1 MQGRS
6 MGFMTYLIRRGA
18 TWHFRFRLPDDL
30 RGRAVAAHWPNNLSA
45 LINPKLGRI
54 KQEITESLRT
64 SDNSVARARAG
75 VRISDTELL
84 VREAR
89 RFLAEG
95 PARTIPEDVIEHLAQ
110 RRLQELLAADDAMR
124 AKGLGL
130 DLTAMRSA
138 AAAGLLIRKRENQPP
153 PVGPTSPDRSGMTR
167 DDLDLLAF
175 GVDRLA
181 ADLRLGV
188 ALRRPPNWV
197 QAAVDAAL
205 AERGIALP
213 PDAPEREALDIEFL
227 AATQRA
233 FAALKMRNEGQ
244 FVLTP
249 PSPPDPA
256 ERLGLT
262 LSETFEQWKA
272 GTLLPGMKVPRPS
285 TAAEADFCVRRFRE
299 MHGDPRIGAITR
311 EQARGLRD
319 ALWRLPTRLPAH
331 VEKLP
336 LPDILARTDLKDYP
350 RRSSGTL
357 GKHITL
363 ISAIINNGARA
374 YDLKFNGSG
383 WSNPFEGLKP
393 ENNDDELD
401 RDPYTPEELAK
412 TFSSS
417 IYAER
422 ERPLAGRG
430 EAAYWIP
437 ILAVMTSARLSEL
450 AQLRFCDL
458 RRDEDLG
465 ITYFDFNDEREKT
478 LKAGSSKRQVPIH
491 AVLQQ
496 IGFSDFVAWRR
507 AEAVEDTDR
516 LFPGL
521 EPTGKDGRWGK
532 SWSKWFN
539 RWRRDKLKIVGDD
552 RRKDFH
558 SLRHTFKDM
567 CRAAR
572 IEEEVH
578 DALTGNSFKGG
589 GKGVGRRYGNGVPLE
604 VRAEAVASLKP
615 PVALLQLRW
624 TKPS

>member
-1 MQGRS
+1 MQGRL
-6 MGFMTYLIRRGA
+6 MGFMTYLIRRGV

-30 RGRAVAAHWPNNLSA
+30 RGRAVAAYWPNNLSA

-64 SDNSVARARAG
+64 SDNSIARARAG

-110 RRLQELLAADDAMR
+110 RRLQELLAADDAVR

-130 DLTAMRSA
+130 DMTAMRSA
-138 AAAGLLIRKRENQPP
+138 AASGLLICKRENQPP
-153 PVGPTSPDRSGMTR
+153 HGPTSPDRSGMTR
-167 DDLDLLAF
+167 DDLDLFAF

-205 AERGIALP
+205 AERGIVLP

-233 FAALKMRNEGQ
+233 FAALKMRNEGH
-244 FVLTP
+244 FVPTP

-256 ERLGLT
+256 ERLGPT

-272 GTLLPGMKVPRPS
+272 GTLLPGMKVPRSS
-285 TAAEADFCVRRFRE
+285 TATEAEFCIRRFRE
-299 MHGDPRIGAITR
+299 LHGDPRIGAITR
-311 EQARGLRD
+311 EHARSLRD

-336 LPDILARTDLKDYP
+336 LPDILARNDLGDYP

-363 ISAIINNGARA
+363 ITAILSKGADA
-374 YDLKFNGSG
+374 YDLKFNGAG

-393 ENNDDELD
+393 ENNDDELN
-401 RDPYTPEELAK
+401 RDPLSPEELAIV
-412 TFSSS
+412 FSSP
-417 IYAER
+417 IYTQG
-422 ERPLAGRG
+422 ERPRGGKG
-430 EAAYWIP
+430 EAAYWLP
-437 ILAVMTSARLSEL
+437 VLSVMTSARLSEL
-450 AQLRFCDL
+450 AQLRVCDV
-458 RRDEDLG
+458 RRDEGTG
-465 ITYFDFNDEREKT
+465 IDYLDINDERGKT
-478 LKAGSSKRQVPIH
+478 LKAASAKRQVPLH
-491 AVLQQ
+491 MVLLR
-496 IGFSDFVAWRR
+496 IGFLDFVAWRY
-507 AEAVEDTDR
+507 ASDEDATAK

-521 EPTGKDGRWGK
+521 EPTGKGGRIGK

-539 RWRRDKLKIVGDD
+539 NWRRSKLKIVGEDS
-552 RRKDFH
+552 RKDFH

-604 VRAEAVASLKP
+604 VRAEVVASLKP
-615 PVALLQLRW
+615 PGALLQLRW